1 MNPLYDLVAC
11 TKALMT
17 WMHAAHH
24 VSKGTSF
31 SGDHV
36 NLFGEI
42 YEEVTEDY
50 DELVEKSIV
59 FCDTE
64 LVACPVQITNNS
76 LKFLNMFPT
85 PANKNEDQIAVCAY
99 EFIIHHIQHLDSV
112 YRQLESSR
120 QLSLGMDDFLASS
133 SGKYEKFQYLLG
145 QRIKKGY

>member
-11 TKALMT
+11 TKAIMT

-24 VSKGTSF
+24 VAKGISF

-42 YEEVTEDY
+42 YQEIAEDY
-50 DELVEKSIV
+50 DMLVEKSIV

-64 LVACPVQITNNS
+64 LVACPIQITNAS
-76 LKFLNMFPT
+76 LKFLNMFT
-85 PANKNEDQIAVCAY
+85 SPANKSEDQIAVYAY
-99 EFIIHHIQHLDSV
+99 EFVIHHIQHLESV
-112 YRQLESSR
+112 YRQLESNR